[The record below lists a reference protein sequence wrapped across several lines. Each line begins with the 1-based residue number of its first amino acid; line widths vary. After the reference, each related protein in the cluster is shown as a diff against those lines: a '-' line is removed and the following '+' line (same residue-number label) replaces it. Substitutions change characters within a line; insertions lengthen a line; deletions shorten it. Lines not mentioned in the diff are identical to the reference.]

1 MTIYTDSLNRVV
13 PRHITSVYAYYPED
27 DDVVLFN
34 EICRII
40 SETTFETWIYLLLLV
55 GSATMAVA
63 MTLYV
68 YRWAV
73 YGYYDTD
80 EYNDPKVVIVRRF
93 ISDGIDAEIE
103 QMIDE
108 YATRDYVIMDNRAVV
123 DVSFPPS
130 VKSNPRIVKRNM
142 EYFMSRY
149 LYRLAKSTRDIYI
162 MSRNLYRSD
171 YENYY
176 QIANMAGWRV
186 EIWDIT
192 VEDDSRVMEDDASK
206 KRFEVLRRK
215 EECIYHYDPRTT
227 RNVRVVV

>member
-1 MTIYTDSLNRVV
+1 MVV
-13 PRHITSVYAYYPED
+13 PRHITSVYAYYPQED
-27 DDVVLFN
+27 DVLLYN

-40 SETTFETWIYLLLLV
+40 SDTSFETWIYLSMLISSV
-55 GSATMAVA
+55 AMAVST
-63 MTLYV
+63 MFYV

-108 YATRDYVIMDNRAVV
+108 YATRNYTIMDNRAVS
-123 DVSFPPS
+123 DVSYPPS
-130 VKSNPRIVKRNM
+130 VKWNPKIVKRNM
-142 EYFMSRY
+142 EYFLSRF
-149 LYRLAKSTRDIYI
+149 LYRLSKPTRDIYL

-176 QIANMAGWRV
+176 RIAEMAGWRV
-186 EIWDIT
+186 EIWDVT
-192 VEDDSRVMEDDASK
+192 VEDDRREFGDDAMRNRQRVM
-206 KRFEVLRRK
+206 RNK
-215 EECIYHYDPRTT
+215 EESIYHYDRRTT
-227 RNVRVVV
+227 RNIRIVV

>member
-1 MTIYTDSLNRVV
+1 MTIYTDSLNMVV
-13 PRHITSVYAYYPED
+13 PRHITSVYAYYPQD

-34 EICRII
+34 EVCRLVSEI
-40 SETTFETWIYLLLLV
+40 SVETWIYLSLLV
-55 GSATMAVA
+55 GSVAMAVST
-63 MTLYV
+63 MLYV

-93 ISDGIDAEIE
+93 ISDAIDAEIE

-108 YATRDYVIMDNRAVV
+108 YATRNYTIMDNRSVS
-123 DVSFPPS
+123 DVSYPPS
-130 VKSNPRIVKRNM
+130 VKWNPKIVKRNM

-149 LYRLAKSTRDIYI
+149 LYRLSKPTRDIYI

-176 QIANMAGWRV
+176 QIAQMAGWRV
-186 EIWDIT
+186 EIWDVT
-192 VEDDSRVMEDDASK
+192 VEDDSRGYVDDAM
-206 KRFEVLRRK
+206 RDRMRVMRNK
-215 EECIYHYDPRTT
+215 EESIYQYDNRTT
-227 RNVRVVV
+227 RNIRMVV